1 MWERYDLKEKAKRS
15 LRANYW
21 KTVLVAFLLTAIAG
35 ASVGASAGT
44 AANAAF
50 QEVTKGAGSAAYSSS
65 EYYSS
70 SDPEFID
77 NFDEDF
83 EYGVGEDEGSFVMNN
98 SDTAFPHHEYD
109 DSSLPAIVLL
119 PFVALG
125 ILAIVVAIAAAAALQ
140 ILIYNPLRVGMSRF
154 FLRNLNQPANVA
166 EVGRSFDRNFSENFK
181 TLFFMD
187 LYIFAWS
194 LLLVVPGIIKFYE
207 YRMIPYLLADDPT
220 MTRERAFAES
230 RQMMNGN
237 KWQTFVLDLSF
248 IPWHILAGLT
258 LGILDIFYVEPYIQ
272 MTYAA
277 LYETLRYGTNSSALP
292 FSAGEQNSSW
302 NASANHGPVPPTVSY
317 PMSTTS
323 VAVAPVEAPSDEVL
337 TPEVPAT
344 EQSTEDA
351 RDEDAASDTNT
362 VGDENAANDEG
373 AASDADTKNNEDD
386 SPHNSSDTD
395 ETTLL

>member
-125 ILAIVVAIAAAAALQ
+125 ILAIVVALS
-140 ILIYNPLRVGMSRF
+140 LI
-154 FLRNLNQPANVA
+154 
-166 EVGRSFDRNFSENFK
+166 
-181 TLFFMD
+181 
-187 LYIFAWS
+187 
-194 LLLVVPGIIKFYE
+194 
-207 YRMIPYLLADDPT
+207 
-220 MTRERAFAES
+220 
-230 RQMMNGN
+230 
-237 KWQTFVLDLSF
+237 
-248 IPWHILAGLT
+248 HI
-258 LGILDIFYVEPYIQ
+258 
-272 MTYAA
+272 
-277 LYETLRYGTNSSALP
+277 
-292 FSAGEQNSSW
+292 
-302 NASANHGPVPPTVSY
+302 
-317 PMSTTS
+317 
-323 VAVAPVEAPSDEVL
+323 
-337 TPEVPAT
+337 
-344 EQSTEDA
+344 
-351 RDEDAASDTNT
+351 
-362 VGDENAANDEG
+362 
-373 AASDADTKNNEDD
+373 
-386 SPHNSSDTD
+386 
-395 ETTLL
+395 